1 MRVQFGFSKLL
12 IIDLRINL
20 LLAKSREMIK
30 IVMVLLQ
37 AQAQKRFSDCFRDK
51 VVKI

>member
-37 AQAQKRFSDCFRDK
+37 AQKRFSDCFRDK